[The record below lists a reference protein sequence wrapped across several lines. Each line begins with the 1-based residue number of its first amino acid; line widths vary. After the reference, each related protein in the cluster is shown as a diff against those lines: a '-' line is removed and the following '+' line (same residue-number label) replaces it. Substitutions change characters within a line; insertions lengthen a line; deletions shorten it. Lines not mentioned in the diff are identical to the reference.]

1 MCNYLEETVIEMEM
15 TQLVYAQGKQ
25 LLAYRPSW

>member
-25 LLAYRPSW
+25 FLAYRPT